1 MSHPNL
7 TPEEL
12 KGAAFNATSAAL
24 VDITDQAGKH
34 DADPQAHINLPANQ
48 PQSHG
53 FLHKFMSKETAEKLE
68 TRLHMGNYVITNRA
82 TGAKEFEAMSTYV
95 RLGMHLL
102 YYGSLQEDVLHTQRV
117 KDLLKA
123 QSEKMGKQYDDPAS
137 KDHILPFIQSFQLQD
152 SMPEMVKPNPADY
165 ATFNEFFAREIKPEA
180 RPPAQPAN
188 PAVVSSPADCRL
200 TAFPTIDLA
209 TRYWIKGF
217 GFTLEKLL
225 GSPELAQ
232 QFDGGSIAIA
242 RLAPQDYHRWHAP
255 TSGVV
260 TSITNIPGTYYTV
273 NPQAIN
279 EAGTMDVFCEN
290 RRSVMTLQS
299 AVDGSP
305 FAVVAVG
312 AMLVGSMKYVSGA
325 DQQGAQLQRGQ
336 CTGAFYY
343 GGSTVIVVYPRGA
356 VTFDQDIVKASTELN
371 CETLV
376 RVGERIGVYTAHIA
390 Q

>member
-1 MSHPNL
+1 MDHPHF
-7 TPEEL
+7 TQEAL

-34 DADPQAHINLPANQ
+34 DADPQSHINLPSPQ
-48 PQSHG
+48 PEAHG
-53 FLHKFMSKETAEKLE
+53 FLHKYMSKSMAEKLE
-68 TRLHMGNYVITNRA
+68 VRMRMGNYVIINRA

-102 YYGSLQEDVLHTQRV
+102 YYGSLQGDLLHTERV

-123 QSEKMGKQYDDPAS
+123 QSEKMGRQYDDPAS
-137 KDHILPFIQSFQLQD
+137 KDHIVPFIQSFQLQD
-152 SMPEMVKPNPADY
+152 SLVEMVKPNPEEY
-165 ATFNEFFAREIKPEA
+165 ANFNEFFAREIKPEA
-180 RPPAQPAN
+180 RPPAEPQN

-200 TAFPTIDLA
+200 TAFPTLDLA
-209 TRYWIKGF
+209 TKYWIKGF
-217 GFTLEKLL
+217 GFSIEQLL
-225 GSPELAQ
+225 GSADLAK
-232 QFDGGSIAIA
+232 QFEGGSIVIA

-260 TSITNIPGTYYTV
+260 TSVTEIPGTYYTV

-279 EAGTMDVFCEN
+279 QAGTLDVFCEN

-305 FAVVAVG
+305 FAIIAVG
-312 AMLVGSMKYVSGA
+312 AMLVGSIKYVNETNQLGTK
-325 DQQGAQLQRGQ
+325 LQRGQ

-343 GGSTVIVVYPRGA
+343 GGSTVIVLYPKG
-356 VTFDQDIVKASTELN
+356 VISFDQDILKASTEQN

-376 RVGERIGVYTAHIA
+376 KVGERIGVYTSHAG
-390 Q
+390 